1 MMSAILLAS
10 LSRRSQGTKLSTSKI
25 KPKTAMMAMKAATN
39 PLMIAFILSGLA
51 INPLVA
57 PTICI
62 VFIKKRLLYIASRMV
77 LSMEIM
83 TMMERII
90 AKTNI
95 PAAMYFV

>member
-25 KPKTAMMAMKAATN
+25 KPKTAMMAMKAATK
-39 PLMIAFILSGLA
+39 PLMIAFILSGLV

-62 VFIKKRLLYIASRMV
+62 VLIKKRLLYIASRMV